1 MDFTVREG
9 TFPFTPEFRKSEF
22 FKRGDVIKFG
32 HYYFSDDKKWSQF
45 SGG

>member
-22 FKRGDVIKFG
+22 FKRALISIKTVTFQI
-32 HYYFSDDKKWSQF
+32 FDF
-45 SGG
+45 